1 MFNTKYVALLGLI
14 TLLTACNP
22 DPVDPPNN
30 NTYGEP
36 TPFSWVSKP
45 FFPPPAIKADNPLTV
60 EGIEL
65 GRHLFFDTKLS
76 GDNTQSCASC
86 HNQVFAFTDNGARF
100 STGITGAVGTK
111 NSMPMFNLVW
121 QDRFFWDGRA
131 ASLREQVLLP
141 IEDPT
146 EMHDLLPSVVR
157 ELEQTTLYPTL
168 FGKAFGDESITVER
182 MAKALEQFL
191 FSIVSG
197 DSKFDK
203 YRQNPVLNPLTASE
217 TRGLE
222 LFMREFSPPGSGRPT
237 GADCFHCHGM
247 LETRYLMA
255 AFGVDNTFLNN
266 GLKADYSH
274 DEGRKEVTGEASDLG
289 KFKVPS
295 TRNIDFS
302 FPYRHDGSIP
312 DLDSLIEVYNFGG
325 HPGPGNNID
334 PNMKAAGIGRNWT
347 RQQKEDLVAFLK
359 TMTDY
364 DLLQNPDYADPFQ

>member
-1 MFNTKYVALLGLI
+1 MGNKKYFAIFGLLV
-14 TLLTACNP
+14 LLAACKP
-22 DPVDPPNN
+22 DPVDQPKDK
-30 NTYGEP
+30 TYGEP

-168 FGKAFGDESITVER
+168 FGRAFGDENITVER

-203 YRQNPVLNPLTASE
+203 YRQNPVINPLTASE

-237 GADCFHCHGM
+237 GADCFHCHGNH
-247 LETRYLMA
+247 LMQVKI
-255 AFGVDNTFLNN
+255 FTNN
-266 GLKADYSH
+266 GLDANPAPGF
-274 DEGRKEVTGEASDLG
+274 EIVTGDPFDRG
-289 KFKVPS
+289 KFKTPS
-295 TRNIDFS
+295 LRNVALTA
-302 FPYRHDGSIP
+302 PYMHDGRFSTLEEVI
-312 DLDSLIEVYNFGG
+312 DHYNEGLQDSPTL
-325 HPGPGNNID
+325 D
-334 PNMKAAGIGRNWT
+334 PNLKSQGIGLGLT
-347 RQQKEDLVAFLK
+347 SQDKADLIAFLH
-359 TMTDY
+359 TLTDTVFVN
-364 DLLQNPDYADPFQ
+364 NPAYANPFQ